1 MKAIVLKD
9 FGAAENLLLTEIP
22 QPTIADD
29 EVLVAVKAV
38 SINPVDIK
46 ARKGKALAEKLEKEN
61 PLILGWDIAGV
72 VKEAG
77 SKVENFKPGD
87 EVFGM
92 VNFPG
97 HGKAYAECVAAP
109 ASHLALKPANIGFAE
124 AAAGTLAALT
134 AWQAMV
140 RHAKVNAGDRVLI
153 HAAAGGV
160 GHFAVQIAKQ
170 LGAYVIGTSSAK
182 NKDFVLSLGVDEHID
197 YQSQAF
203 ESVVKPVDFVLDT
216 IGGDYIERSL
226 NTLQTGGTIVSI
238 VSGMN
243 EKVSEQAKA
252 KGIKG
257 LSMLVQSSG
266 DDMKWLA
273 DWFEKG
279 LLKAHVSKTYPFEQ
293 MADAHRQIETGHTVG
308 KVVVTL

>member
-1 MKAIVLKD
+1 MQAIVLSD
-9 FGAAENLLLTEIP
+9 FGGVENLLLTEIP
-22 QPTIADD
+22 HPVLADD
-29 EVLVAVKAV
+29 EVLVQVKAV
-38 SINPVDIK
+38 SVNPVDIK
-46 ARKGKALAEKLEKEN
+46 TRNGKALAGRLEKEN
-61 PLILGWDIAGV
+61 PLILGWDVAGV
-72 VKEAG
+72 VKETG
-77 SKVENFKPGD
+77 SKVGHFSPGD

-97 HGKAYAECVAAP
+97 HGKAYAEYVAVP
-109 ASHLALKPANIGFAE
+109 ASHLALKPANIDFAE

-140 RHAKVNAGDRVLI
+140 RHAKVTAGDRVLI

-182 NKDFVLSLGVDEHID
+182 NREFVLSLGADEHVD
-197 YQSQAF
+197 YQAQAF

-216 IGGDYIERSL
+216 IGGDYIDRSL
-226 NTLQTGGTIVSI
+226 ETLKTDGTIVSI

-243 EKVSEQAKA
+243 EQVSEKA
-252 KGIKG
+252 RARGIKG
-257 LSMLVQSSG
+257 LTMLVESSG

-279 LLKAHVSKTYPFEQ
+279 QLKAHVSHTYPLNQ
-293 MADAHRQIETGHTVG
+293 MADAHRQVETGHTVG
-308 KVVVTL
+308 KVVVNV

>member
-1 MKAIVLKD
+1 MQAIVLSD
-9 FGAAENLLLTEIP
+9 FGGVENLLLTEIP
-22 QPTIADD
+22 HPVLADD
-29 EVLVAVKAV
+29 EVLVQVKAV
-38 SINPVDIK
+38 SVNPVDIK
-46 ARKGKALAEKLEKEN
+46 TRNGKALAGRLEKEN
-61 PLILGWDIAGV
+61 PLILGWDVAGV
-72 VKEAG
+72 VKETG
-77 SKVENFKPGD
+77 SKVGHFSPGD

-97 HGKAYAECVAAP
+97 HGKAYAEYVAVP
-109 ASHLALKPANIGFAE
+109 ASHLALKPANIDFAE

-140 RHAKVNAGDRVLI
+140 RHAKVTAGDRVLI

-170 LGAYVIGTSSAK
+170 LGA
-182 NKDFVLSLGVDEHID
+182 DEHVD
-197 YQSQAF
+197 YQAQAF

-216 IGGDYIERSL
+216 IGGDYIDRSL
-226 NTLQTGGTIVSI
+226 ETLKAEGTIVSI

-243 EKVSEQAKA
+243 EQVSEKA
-252 KGIKG
+252 RARGIKG
-257 LSMLVQSSG
+257 LTMLVESSG

-279 LLKAHVSKTYPFEQ
+279 QLKAHVSHTYPLNQ
-293 MADAHRQIETGHTVG
+293 MADAHRQVETGHTVG
-308 KVVVTL
+308 KVVVNV